1 MGSTGLGHS
10 KRLNTRGLEGLNTYL
25 HLDIIYLI
33 FGTHTLMG
41 TRNKIVKLDMI
52 LPRLDDLWQYG
63 SIVAALWSIL
73 HKLDIVTL
81 KYDTDIYWIRLS
93 LYCNQS
99 TNTGQYKH
107 ELETT

>member
-52 LPRLDDLWQYG
+52 LPRLDNLWQYG

-81 KYDTDIYWIRLS
+81 KYDPDIYWIRLS
-93 LYCNQS
+93 LSIVTKVQILGN
-99 TNTGQYKH
+99 TNTN
-107 ELETT
+107 